1 VIWGFFKDKGK
12 IMNTQEPEALRI
24 ADALMAYSAQRSLAD
39 DAAAEL
45 RRLHSVNAE
54 LLEALKNCTEWME
67 SLRAS
72 GDAGNWEWKNDQYT
86 EAMAVIAKAQE

>member
-1 VIWGFFKDKGK
+1 M
-12 IMNTQEPEALRI
+12 MNTQQPEALR
-24 ADALMAYSAQRSLAD
+24 LAD
-39 DAAAEL
+39 LIDHGSISTQIERETAAEL

-54 LLEALKNCTEWME
+54 LLEVLKNCTEWME
-67 SLRAS
+67 SVRAS